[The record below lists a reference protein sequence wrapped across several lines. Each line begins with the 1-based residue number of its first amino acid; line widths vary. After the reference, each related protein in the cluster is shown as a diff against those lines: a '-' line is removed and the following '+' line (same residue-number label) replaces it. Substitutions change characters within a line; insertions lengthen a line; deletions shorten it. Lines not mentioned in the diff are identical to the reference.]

1 MPDSTAEWLW
11 FLFFSVGAIGGI
23 LSLVDRLLNVIDML
37 RERRHIGVVIKSR
50 LDK

>member
-23 LSLVDRLLNVIDML
+23 LSLADRVLNVVDML
-37 RERRHIGVVIKSR
+37 KHRRHVGVVIKSR
-50 LDK
+50 LD